1 MNKLKMLPVGTENFE
16 KIRTDNF
23 YYVDKTRLIEQILE
37 QKCEVSLF
45 TRPRRFGKSLNM
57 SMLKYFFNI
66 GTDKSL
72 FDGLYISNNKELTD
86 KYMGKYPVISI
97 TLKGVEAL
105 NFDDA
110 KYQFKELI
118 WMETRNFSFLE
129 NSENL
134 DVYDKEVYLSLC
146 KMLDGRCAMNDE
158 TLYGSLQILSKLL
171 YKHYGKKTI
180 ILIDEYDVPLDKAF
194 QNGYYKEMISLIR
207 LMFGKALKTN
217 EYLEFAVLT
226 GCLRISKESIFT
238 GLNNFNVL
246 SIVDEQYDEEF
257 GFTEDEVKQLLEYYG
272 LQDKYAEMKKWYDGY
287 RFGDAEI
294 YCPWDVINHVWR
306 LAGNPNAEPQNYW
319 LNSSGNDLVKGLID
333 KADKNTRYEIE
344 SLMEGSTIEK
354 KLYLELTY
362 DDLDT
367 KVNNIWSVLFT
378 TGYLT
383 LADKPSNGIYKLR
396 IPNYEIRKIY
406 EDQILDWFDDVVLND
421 NGNLSSLW
429 SSFID
434 GDTSNIESIINT
446 FLNKTISVLDP
457 KGSEKEKEK
466 YYHAFLSGLLVGN
479 QDWSVSSNKESGL
492 GFADLILEV
501 DNSNKGYV
509 IEIKSVDKIAEL
521 DNACNRAIKQIY
533 DKRYYDYLLDEDK
546 TDVLLY
552 GIAFYKKSCRV
563 VCERLQRNDSS
574 IKRQHHTK
582 SI

>member
-1 MNKLKMLPVGTENFE
+1 MNKLKMLPVGYEDFSE
-16 KIRTDNF
+16 IITDNF
-23 YYVDKTRLIEQILE
+23 YYVDKTKLIEQIFE
-37 QKCEVSLF
+37 NKTKVSLF

-72 FDGLYISNNKELTD
+72 FDGLYISNNKELID

-180 ILIDEYDVPLDKAF
+180 ILIDEYDVPLDKAY
-194 QNGYYKEMISLIR
+194 QNGYYKEMVSLIR

-238 GLNNFNVL
+238 GLNNFKVL
-246 SIVDEQYDEEF
+246 SITDTRFDEQF
-257 GFTEDEVKQLLEYYG
+257 GFTEDEVKEILKYYSLE
-272 LQDKYAEMKKWYDGY
+272 DKFSELKKWYDGY
-287 RFGDAEI
+287 RFGNAEI
-294 YCPWDVINHVWR
+294 YCPWDVINHVDKLR
-306 LAGNPNAEPQNYW
+306 YETDAEPQNYW
-319 LNSSGNDLVKGLID
+319 LNSSGNGLVKRLID

-406 EDQILDWFDDVVLND
+406 EDQILDLFDDVVLND
-421 NGNLSSLW
+421 KDNLSSLW

-434 GDTSNIESIINT
+434 GDSKNIESIINT

-492 GFADLILEV
+492 GFADIMVKL
-501 DNSNKGYV
+501 DNSNKGFV
-509 IEIKSVDKIAEL
+509 IEIKSVDKLSE
-521 DNACNRAIKQIY
+521 DACTKAIQQIH
-533 DKRYYDYLLDEDK
+533 DKRYYEYLLNEDK
-546 TDVLLY
+546 DDILLY
-552 GIAFYKKSCRV
+552 GIVFYKKSCKV
-563 VCERLQRNDSS
+563 MVEKLSVD
-574 IKRQHHTK
+574 
-582 SI
+582 

>member
-1 MNKLKMLPVGTENFE
+1 MNKLKMLPVGYEDFSE
-16 KIRTDNF
+16 IITDNF
-23 YYVDKTRLIEQILE
+23 YYVDKTKLIEQIFE
-37 QKCEVSLF
+37 NKTKVSLF

-72 FDGLYISNNKELTD
+72 FDGLYISNNKELID

-180 ILIDEYDVPLDKAF
+180 ILIDEYDVPLDKAY
-194 QNGYYKEMISLIR
+194 QNGYYKEMVSLIR

-238 GLNNFNVL
+238 GLNKFKVL
-246 SIVDEQYDEEF
+246 SITDTRFDEQF
-257 GFTEDEVKQLLEYYG
+257 GFTEDEVKEILKYYSLE
-272 LQDKYAEMKKWYDGY
+272 DKFSELKKWYDGY
-287 RFGDAEI
+287 RFGNAEI
-294 YCPWDVINHVWR
+294 YCPWDVINHVDKLR
-306 LAGNPNAEPQNYW
+306 YETDAEPQNYW
-319 LNSSGNDLVKGLID
+319 LNSSGNGLVKRLID
-333 KADKNTRYEIE
+333 KADDITRDEIE
-344 SLMEGSTIEK
+344 SLMEGNTIEK

-406 EDQILDWFDDVVLND
+406 EDQILDLFDDVVLND
-421 NGNLSSLW
+421 KGNLSSLW

-434 GDTSNIESIINT
+434 GDSKNIESIINT

-492 GFADLILEV
+492 GFADIMVKL
-501 DNSNKGYV
+501 DNSNKGFV
-509 IEIKSVDKIAEL
+509 IEIKSVDKLSE
-521 DNACNRAIKQIY
+521 DACTKAIQQIH
-533 DKRYYDYLLDEDK
+533 DKRYYEYLLNEDK
-546 TDVLLY
+546 DDILLY

-563 VCERLQRNDSS
+563 MVEKLSVD
-574 IKRQHHTK
+574 
-582 SI
+582 

>member
-1 MNKLKMLPVGTENFE
+1 MNKLKMLPVGYEDFSE
-16 KIRTDNF
+16 IITDNF
-23 YYVDKTRLIEQILE
+23 YYVDKTKLIEQIFE
-37 QKCEVSLF
+37 NKTKVSLF

-72 FDGLYISNNKELTD
+72 FDGLYISNNKELID

-180 ILIDEYDVPLDKAF
+180 ILIDEYDVPLDKAY
-194 QNGYYKEMISLIR
+194 QNGYYKEMVSLIR

-238 GLNNFNVL
+238 GLNKFKVL
-246 SIVDEQYDEEF
+246 SITDTRFDEQF
-257 GFTEDEVKQLLEYYG
+257 GFTEDEVKEILKYYSLE
-272 LQDKYAEMKKWYDGY
+272 DKFSELKKWYDGY
-287 RFGDAEI
+287 RFGNAEI
-294 YCPWDVINHVWR
+294 YCPWDVINHVDKLR
-306 LAGNPNAEPQNYW
+306 YETDAEPQNYW
-319 LNSSGNDLVKGLID
+319 LNSSGNGLVKRLID

-406 EDQILDWFDDVVLND
+406 EDQILDLFDDVVLND
-421 NGNLSSLW
+421 KDNLSSLW

-434 GDTSNIESIINT
+434 GDSKNIESIINT

-492 GFADLILEV
+492 GFADIMVKL
-501 DNSNKGYV
+501 DNSNKGFV
-509 IEIKSVDKIAEL
+509 IEIKSVDKLSE
-521 DNACNRAIKQIY
+521 DACTKAIQQIH
-533 DKRYYDYLLDEDK
+533 DKRYYEYLLNEDK
-546 TDVLLY
+546 DDILLY
-552 GIAFYKKSCRV
+552 GIAFYKKSCKV
-563 VCERLQRNDSS
+563 MVEKLSVD
-574 IKRQHHTK
+574 
-582 SI
+582 

>member
-72 FDGLYISNNKELTD
+72 FDGLYISNNKELID

-105 NFDDA
+105 SFDDA

-180 ILIDEYDVPLDKAF
+180 ILIDEYDVPLDKAY
-194 QNGYYKEMISLIR
+194 QNGYYKEMVSLIR

-238 GLNNFNVL
+238 GLNNFKVL
-246 SIVDEQYDEEF
+246 SITDTRFDEQF
-257 GFTEDEVKQLLEYYG
+257 GFTEDEVKEILKYYSLE
-272 LQDKYAEMKKWYDGY
+272 DKFSELKKWYDGY
-287 RFGDAEI
+287 RFGNAEI
-294 YCPWDVINHVWR
+294 YCPWDVINHVDKLR
-306 LAGNPNAEPQNYW
+306 YETDAEPQNYW
-319 LNSSGNDLVKGLID
+319 LNSSGNGLVKRLID

-406 EDQILDWFDDVVLND
+406 EDQILDLFDDVVLND
-421 NGNLSSLW
+421 KDNLSSLW

-434 GDTSNIESIINT
+434 GDSKNIESIINT

>member
-1 MNKLKMLPVGTENFE
+1 MNKLKMLPVGYEDFSE
-16 KIRTDNF
+16 IITDNF
-23 YYVDKTRLIEQILE
+23 YYVDKTKLIEQIFE
-37 QKCEVSLF
+37 NKTKVSLF

-72 FDGLYISNNKELTD
+72 FDGLYISNNKELID

-180 ILIDEYDVPLDKAF
+180 ILIDEYDVPLDKAY
-194 QNGYYKEMISLIR
+194 QNGYYKEMVSLIR

-238 GLNNFNVL
+238 GLNNFKVL
-246 SIVDEQYDEEF
+246 SITDTRFDEQF
-257 GFTEDEVKQLLEYYG
+257 GFTEDEVKEILKYYSLE
-272 LQDKYAEMKKWYDGY
+272 DKFSELKKWYDGY
-287 RFGDAEI
+287 RFGNAEI
-294 YCPWDVINHVWR
+294 YCPWDVINHVDKLR
-306 LAGNPNAEPQNYW
+306 YETDAEPQNYW
-319 LNSSGNDLVKGLID
+319 LNSSGNGLVKRLID
-333 KADKNTRYEIE
+333 KADDITRDEIE
-344 SLMEGSTIEK
+344 SLMEGNTIEK

-406 EDQILDWFDDVVLND
+406 EDQILDLFDDVVLND
-421 NGNLSSLW
+421 KDNLSSLW

-434 GDTSNIESIINT
+434 GDSKNIEDIINNI
-446 FLNKTISVLDP
+446 LSKTISVLDP

-479 QDWSVSSNKESGL
+479 GFWRVYSNKESGI
-492 GFADLILEV
+492 GFADIILE
-501 DNSNKGYV
+501 SRLTNKGFV
-509 IEIKSVDKIAEL
+509 IEIKSVDKLSE
-521 DNACNRAIKQIY
+521 DACTKAIQRIH
-533 DKRYYDYLLDEDK
+533 DKRYYEYLLNEDK
-546 TDVLLY
+546 DDILLY
-552 GIAFYKKSCRV
+552 GIVFYKKSCKV
-563 VCERLQRNDSS
+563 MVEKLSVD
-574 IKRQHHTK
+574 
-582 SI
+582 

>member
-1 MNKLKMLPVGTENFE
+1 MNKLKMLPVGYEDFSE
-16 KIRTDNF
+16 IITDNF
-23 YYVDKTRLIEQILE
+23 YYVDKTKLIEQIFE
-37 QKCEVSLF
+37 NKTKVSLF
-45 TRPRRFGKSLNM
+45 TRPRRFGKSLNI

-72 FDGLYISNNKELTD
+72 FDGLYISNNKELID

-134 DVYDKEVYLSLC
+134 HVYDKELYLSLC

-180 ILIDEYDVPLDKAF
+180 ILIDEYDVPLDKAY
-194 QNGYYKEMISLIR
+194 QNGYYKEMVSLIR

-226 GCLRISKESIFT
+226 GCLRISNESIFT
-238 GLNNFNVL
+238 GLNNFKVL
-246 SIVDEQYDEEF
+246 SITDTRFDEQF
-257 GFTEDEVKQLLEYYG
+257 GFTEDEVKEILKYYSLE
-272 LQDKYAEMKKWYDGY
+272 DKFSELKKWYDGY
-287 RFGDAEI
+287 RFGNAEI
-294 YCPWDVINHVWR
+294 YCPWDVINHVDKLR
-306 LAGNPNAEPQNYW
+306 YETDAEPQNYW
-319 LNSSGNDLVKGLID
+319 LNSSGNGLVKRLID
-333 KADKNTRYEIE
+333 KADDITRDEIE
-344 SLMEGSTIEK
+344 SLMEGNTIEK

-406 EDQILDWFDDVVLND
+406 EDQILDLFDDVVLND
-421 NGNLSSLW
+421 KDNLSSLW

-434 GDTSNIESIINT
+434 GDSKNIEDIINNI
-446 FLNKTISVLDP
+446 LSKTISVLDP
-457 KGSEKEKEK
+457 KDSEKEKEK

-479 QDWSVSSNKESGL
+479 GFWRVYSNKESGI
-492 GFADLILEV
+492 GFANIILE
-501 DNSNKGYV
+501 SRLTNKGFV
-509 IEIKSVDKIAEL
+509 IEIKSVDKLSE
-521 DNACNRAIKQIY
+521 DACTKAIQQIH
-533 DKRYYDYLLDEDK
+533 DKRYYEYLLNEDK
-546 TDVLLY
+546 DDILLY
-552 GIAFYKKSCRV
+552 GIAFYKKSCKV
-563 VCERLQRNDSS
+563 MVEKLSVD
-574 IKRQHHTK
+574 
-582 SI
+582 

>member
-1 MNKLKMLPVGTENFE
+1 MNKLKMLPVGYEDFSE
-16 KIRTDNF
+16 IITDNF
-23 YYVDKTRLIEQILE
+23 YYVDKTKLIEQIFE
-37 QKCEVSLF
+37 NKTKVSLF

-72 FDGLYISNNKELTD
+72 FDGLYISNNKELID

-180 ILIDEYDVPLDKAF
+180 ILIDEYDVPLDKAY
-194 QNGYYKEMISLIR
+194 QNGYYKEMVSLIR

-238 GLNNFNVL
+238 GLNNFKVL
-246 SIVDEQYDEEF
+246 SITDTRFDEQF
-257 GFTEDEVKQLLEYYG
+257 GFTEDEVKEILKYYSLE
-272 LQDKYAEMKKWYDGY
+272 DKFSELKKWYDGY
-287 RFGDAEI
+287 RFGNAEI
-294 YCPWDVINHVWR
+294 YCPWDVINHVDKLR
-306 LAGNPNAEPQNYW
+306 YETDAEPQNYW
-319 LNSSGNDLVKGLID
+319 LNSSGNGLVKRLID

-406 EDQILDWFDDVVLND
+406 EDQILDLFDDVVLND
-421 NGNLSSLW
+421 KGNLSSLW

-434 GDTSNIESIINT
+434 GDSKNIESIINT

-492 GFADLILEV
+492 GFADIMVKL
-501 DNSNKGYV
+501 DNSNKGFV
-509 IEIKSVDKIAEL
+509 IEIKSVDKLSE
-521 DNACNRAIKQIY
+521 DACTKAIQQIH
-533 DKRYYDYLLDEDK
+533 DKRYYEYLLNEDK
-546 TDVLLY
+546 DDILLY
-552 GIAFYKKSCRV
+552 GIVFYKKSCKV
-563 VCERLQRNDSS
+563 MVEKLSVD
-574 IKRQHHTK
+574 
-582 SI
+582 

>member
-1 MNKLKMLPVGTENFE
+1 MNKLKRLPVGYEDFSE
-16 KIRTDNF
+16 IISDDF
-23 YYVDKTRLIEQILE
+23 YYVDKTKLIEQILN
-37 QKCEVSLF
+37 QGSKVSLF

-57 SMLKYFFNI
+57 SMLKYFFKI
-66 GTDKSL
+66 DTDKSL
-72 FDGLYISNNKELTD
+72 FDGLYISNNKELCD

-97 TLKGVEAL
+97 TLKNVEGL
-105 NFDDA
+105 SYESA

-118 WMETRNFSFLE
+118 WMEARKFSFLE

-134 DVYDKEVYLSLC
+134 DTYDKQTYLSLC
-146 KMLDGRCAMNDE
+146 ELRNGMCAMEDGV
-158 TLYGSLQILSKLL
+158 LPGSLKTLSYLL

-180 ILIDEYDVPLDKAF
+180 VLIDEYDVPLDKAF
-194 QNGYYKEMISLIR
+194 QNGYYKEMVSLIR
-207 LMFGKALKTN
+207 GMFGEVLKTN

-226 GCLRISKESIFT
+226 GCLRTFKESIFT

-272 LQDKYAEMKKWYDGY
+272 LQDKYEEMKKWYDGY
-287 RFGDAEI
+287 HFGDVEI

-306 LAGNPNAEPQNYW
+306 LVGNPNAEPEAYW
-319 LNSSGNDLVKGLID
+319 LNSSGNGLVKRLIER
-333 KADKNTRYEIE
+333 ADKNTRDEIE
-344 SLMEGSTIEK
+344 SLMEGETIEK

-383 LADKPSNGIYKLR
+383 LADRPSNGIYKLR

-406 EDQILDWFDDVVLND
+406 ENQILDLFDDEILD
-421 NGNLSSLW
+421 NKDKLSSLW

-434 GDTSNIESIINT
+434 ADDKNIEASINT
-446 FLNKTISVLDP
+446 ILSRTISVLDP
-457 KGSEKEKEK
+457 KGSETEKEK

-479 QDWSVSSNKESGL
+479 GIWRVYSNKESGL
-492 GFADLILEV
+492 GFADLILESRS
-501 DNSNKGYV
+501 SNKGFV
-509 IEIKSVDKIAEL
+509 IEIKSVDKIALL
-521 DNACNRAIKQIY
+521 DDACNKAITQIY
-533 DKRYYDYLLDEDK
+533 DKRYYDYLLDEGK

-563 VCERLQRNDSS
+563 VCQRLVNTLIS
-574 IKRQHHTK
+574 
-582 SI
+582 

>member
-1 MNKLKMLPVGTENFE
+1 MNKLKMLPVGYEDFSE
-16 KIRTDNF
+16 IITDNF
-23 YYVDKTRLIEQILE
+23 YYVDKTKLIEQIFE
-37 QKCEVSLF
+37 NKTKVSLF

-72 FDGLYISNNKELTD
+72 FDGLYISNNKELID

-105 NFDDA
+105 SFDDA

-180 ILIDEYDVPLDKAF
+180 ILIDEYDVPLDKAY
-194 QNGYYKEMISLIR
+194 QNGYYKEMVSLIR

-238 GLNNFNVL
+238 GLNNFKVL
-246 SIVDEQYDEEF
+246 SITDTRFDEQF
-257 GFTEDEVKQLLEYYG
+257 GFTEDEVKEILKYYSLE
-272 LQDKYAEMKKWYDGY
+272 DKFSELKKWYDGY
-287 RFGDAEI
+287 RFGNAEI
-294 YCPWDVINHVWR
+294 YCPWDVINHVDKLR
-306 LAGNPNAEPQNYW
+306 YETDAEPQNYW
-319 LNSSGNDLVKGLID
+319 LNSSGNGLVKRLID

-406 EDQILDWFDDVVLND
+406 EDQILDLFDDVVLND
-421 NGNLSSLW
+421 KDNLSSLW

-434 GDTSNIESIINT
+434 GDSKNIESIINT

-492 GFADLILEV
+492 GFADIMVKL
-501 DNSNKGYV
+501 DNSNKGFV
-509 IEIKSVDKIAEL
+509 IEIKSVDKLSE
-521 DNACNRAIKQIY
+521 DACTKAIQQIH
-533 DKRYYDYLLDEDK
+533 DKRYYEYLLNEDK
-546 TDVLLY
+546 DDILLY
-552 GIAFYKKSCRV
+552 GIVFYKKSCRV
-563 VCERLQRNDSS
+563 MVEKLSVD
-574 IKRQHHTK
+574 
-582 SI
+582 

>member
-1 MNKLKMLPVGTENFE
+1 MNKLKMLPVGYEDFSE
-16 KIRTDNF
+16 IITDNF
-23 YYVDKTRLIEQILE
+23 YYVDKTKLIEQIFE
-37 QKCEVSLF
+37 NKTKVSLF

-72 FDGLYISNNKELTD
+72 FDGLYISNNKELID

-180 ILIDEYDVPLDKAF
+180 ILIDEYDVPLDKAY
-194 QNGYYKEMISLIR
+194 QNGYYKEMVSLIR

-238 GLNNFNVL
+238 GLNKFKVL
-246 SIVDEQYDEEF
+246 SITDTRFDEQF
-257 GFTEDEVKQLLEYYG
+257 GFTEDEVKEILKYYSLE
-272 LQDKYAEMKKWYDGY
+272 DKFSELKKWYDGY
-287 RFGDAEI
+287 RFGNAEI
-294 YCPWDVINHVWR
+294 YCPWDVINHVDKLR
-306 LAGNPNAEPQNYW
+306 YETDAEPQNYW
-319 LNSSGNDLVKGLID
+319 LNSSGNGLVKRLID
-333 KADKNTRYEIE
+333 KADDITRDEIE
-344 SLMEGSTIEK
+344 SLMEGNTIEK

-406 EDQILDWFDDVVLND
+406 EDQILDLFDDVVLND
-421 NGNLSSLW
+421 KDNLSSLW

-434 GDTSNIESIINT
+434 GDSKNIESIINT

-492 GFADLILEV
+492 GFADIMVKL
-501 DNSNKGYV
+501 DNSNKGFV
-509 IEIKSVDKIAEL
+509 IEIKSVDKLSE
-521 DNACNRAIKQIY
+521 DACTKAIQQIH
-533 DKRYYDYLLDEDK
+533 DKRYYEYLLNEDK
-546 TDVLLY
+546 DDILLY
-552 GIAFYKKSCRV
+552 GIAFYKKSCKV
-563 VCERLQRNDSS
+563 MVEKLSVD
-574 IKRQHHTK
+574 
-582 SI
+582 

>member
-1 MNKLKMLPVGTENFE
+1 MNKLKMLPVGYEDFSE
-16 KIRTDNF
+16 IITDNF
-23 YYVDKTRLIEQILE
+23 YYVDKTKLIEQIFE
-37 QKCEVSLF
+37 NKTKVSLF

-72 FDGLYISNNKELTD
+72 FDGLYISNNKELID

-180 ILIDEYDVPLDKAF
+180 ILIDEYDVPLDKAY
-194 QNGYYKEMISLIR
+194 QNGYYKEMVSLIR

-238 GLNNFNVL
+238 GLNKFKVL
-246 SIVDEQYDEEF
+246 SITDTRFDEQF
-257 GFTEDEVKQLLEYYG
+257 GFTEDEVKEILKYYSLE
-272 LQDKYAEMKKWYDGY
+272 DKFSELKKWYDGY
-287 RFGDAEI
+287 RFGNAEI
-294 YCPWDVINHVWR
+294 YCPWDVINHVDKLR
-306 LAGNPNAEPQNYW
+306 YETDAEPQNYW
-319 LNSSGNDLVKGLID
+319 LNSSGNGLVKRLID
-333 KADKNTRYEIE
+333 KADDITRDEIE
-344 SLMEGSTIEK
+344 SLMEGNTIEK

-406 EDQILDWFDDVVLND
+406 EDQILDLFDDVVLND
-421 NGNLSSLW
+421 KDNLSSLW

-434 GDTSNIESIINT
+434 GDSKNIESIINT

-492 GFADLILEV
+492 GFADIMVKL
-501 DNSNKGYV
+501 DNSNKGFV
-509 IEIKSVDKIAEL
+509 IEIKSVDKLSE
-521 DNACNRAIKQIY
+521 DACTKAIQQIH
-533 DKRYYDYLLDEDK
+533 DKRYYEYLLNEDK
-546 TDVLLY
+546 DDILLY

-563 VCERLQRNDSS
+563 MVEKLSVD
-574 IKRQHHTK
+574 
-582 SI
+582 

>member
-1 MNKLKMLPVGTENFE
+1 MNKLKMLPVGYEDFSE
-16 KIRTDNF
+16 IITDNF
-23 YYVDKTRLIEQILE
+23 YYVDKTKLIEQIFE
-37 QKCEVSLF
+37 NKTKVSLF

-72 FDGLYISNNKELTD
+72 FDGLYISNNKELID

-180 ILIDEYDVPLDKAF
+180 ILIDEYDVPLDKAY
-194 QNGYYKEMISLIR
+194 QNGYYKEMVSLIR

-238 GLNNFNVL
+238 GLNNFKVL
-246 SIVDEQYDEEF
+246 SITDTRFDEQF
-257 GFTEDEVKQLLEYYG
+257 GFTEDEVKEILKYYSLE
-272 LQDKYAEMKKWYDGY
+272 DKFSELKKWYDGY
-287 RFGDAEI
+287 RFGNAEI
-294 YCPWDVINHVWR
+294 YCPWDVINHVDKLR
-306 LAGNPNAEPQNYW
+306 YETDAEPQNYW
-319 LNSSGNDLVKGLID
+319 LNSSGNGLVKRLID
-333 KADKNTRYEIE
+333 KADDITRDEIE
-344 SLMEGSTIEK
+344 SLMEGNTIEK

-406 EDQILDWFDDVVLND
+406 EDQILDLFDDVVLND
-421 NGNLSSLW
+421 KDNLSSLW

-434 GDTSNIESIINT
+434 GDSKNIEDIINNI
-446 FLNKTISVLDP
+446 LSKTISVLDP
-457 KGSEKEKEK
+457 KDSEKEKEK

-479 QDWSVSSNKESGL
+479 GFWRVYSNKESGI
-492 GFADLILEV
+492 GFADIILE
-501 DNSNKGYV
+501 SRLTNKGFV
-509 IEIKSVDKIAEL
+509 IEIKSVDKLSE
-521 DNACNRAIKQIY
+521 DACTKAIQQIH
-533 DKRYYDYLLDEDK
+533 DKRYYEYLLNEDK
-546 TDVLLY
+546 DDILLY
-552 GIAFYKKSCRV
+552 GIVFYKKSCKV
-563 VCERLQRNDSS
+563 MVEKLSVD
-574 IKRQHHTK
+574 
-582 SI
+582 

>member
-1 MNKLKMLPVGTENFE
+1 MNKLKMLPVGYEDFSE
-16 KIRTDNF
+16 IITDNF
-23 YYVDKTRLIEQILE
+23 YYVDKTKLIEQIFE
-37 QKCEVSLF
+37 NKTKVSLF

-72 FDGLYISNNKELTD
+72 FDGLYISNNKELID

-158 TLYGSLQILSKLL
+158 TLYSSLQILSKLL

-180 ILIDEYDVPLDKAF
+180 ILIDEYDVPLDKAY
-194 QNGYYKEMISLIR
+194 QNGYYKEMVSLIR
-207 LMFGKALKTN
+207 SMFGKALKTN

-238 GLNNFNVL
+238 GLNKFKVL
-246 SIVDEQYDEEF
+246 SITDTRFDEQF
-257 GFTEDEVKQLLEYYG
+257 GFTEDEVKEILKYYSLE
-272 LQDKYAEMKKWYDGY
+272 DKFSELKKWYDGY
-287 RFGDAEI
+287 RFGNAEI
-294 YCPWDVINHVWR
+294 YCPWDVINHVDKLR
-306 LAGNPNAEPQNYW
+306 YETDAEPQNYW
-319 LNSSGNDLVKGLID
+319 LNSSGNGLVKRLID
-333 KADKNTRYEIE
+333 KADDITRDEIE
-344 SLMEGSTIEK
+344 SLMEGNTIEK

-406 EDQILDWFDDVVLND
+406 EDQILDLFDDVVLND
-421 NGNLSSLW
+421 KDNLSSLW

-434 GDTSNIESIINT
+434 GDNKNIEVVINNI
-446 FLNKTISVLDP
+446 LNKTISVLDP

-479 QDWSVSSNKESGL
+479 QNWSVYSNKESGI
-492 GFADLILEV
+492 GFADIIVEN
-501 DNSNKGYV
+501 DNSNKGFV
-509 IEIKSVDKIAEL
+509 IEIKSADKLSE
-521 DNACNRAIKQIY
+521 DACKKAIEQIY
-533 DKRYYDYLLDEDK
+533 DKRYYEYLLNEDK
-546 TDVLLY
+546 DDILLY
-552 GIAFYKKSCRV
+552 GIVFYKKSCRV
-563 VCERLQRNDSS
+563 IVEKLEK
-574 IKRQHHTK
+574 I
-582 SI
+582 

>member
-1 MNKLKMLPVGTENFE
+1 MNKLKMLPVGYEDFSE
-16 KIRTDNF
+16 IITDNF
-23 YYVDKTRLIEQILE
+23 YYVDKTKLIEQIFE
-37 QKCEVSLF
+37 NKTKVSLF

-72 FDGLYISNNKELTD
+72 FDGLYISNNKELID

-180 ILIDEYDVPLDKAF
+180 ILIDEYDVPLDKAY
-194 QNGYYKEMISLIR
+194 QNGYYKEMVSLIR

-238 GLNNFNVL
+238 GLNNFKVL
-246 SIVDEQYDEEF
+246 SITDTRFDEQF
-257 GFTEDEVKQLLEYYG
+257 GFTEDEVKEILKYYSLE
-272 LQDKYAEMKKWYDGY
+272 DKFSELKKWYDGY
-287 RFGDAEI
+287 RFGNAEI
-294 YCPWDVINHVWR
+294 YCPWDVINHVDKLR
-306 LAGNPNAEPQNYW
+306 YETDAEPQNYW
-319 LNSSGNDLVKGLID
+319 LNSSGNGLVKRLID

-406 EDQILDWFDDVVLND
+406 EDQILDLFDDVVLND
-421 NGNLSSLW
+421 KDNLSSLW

-434 GDTSNIESIINT
+434 GDSKNIESIINT

-492 GFADLILEV
+492 GFADIMVKL
-501 DNSNKGYV
+501 DNSNKGFV
-509 IEIKSVDKIAEL
+509 IEIKSVDKLSE
-521 DNACNRAIKQIY
+521 DACTKAIQQIH
-533 DKRYYDYLLDEDK
+533 DKRYYEYLLNEDK
-546 TDVLLY
+546 DDILLY
-552 GIAFYKKSCRV
+552 GIAFYKKSCKV
-563 VCERLQRNDSS
+563 MVEKLSVD
-574 IKRQHHTK
+574 
-582 SI
+582 

>member
-1 MNKLKMLPVGTENFE
+1 MNKLKMLPVGYEDFSE
-16 KIRTDNF
+16 IITDNF
-23 YYVDKTRLIEQILE
+23 YYVDKTKLIEQIFE
-37 QKCEVSLF
+37 NKTKVSLF

-72 FDGLYISNNKELTD
+72 FDGLYISNNKELID

-180 ILIDEYDVPLDKAF
+180 ILIDEYDVPLDKAY
-194 QNGYYKEMISLIR
+194 QNGYYKEMVSLIR

-238 GLNNFNVL
+238 GLNKFKVL
-246 SIVDEQYDEEF
+246 SITDTRFDEQF
-257 GFTEDEVKQLLEYYG
+257 GFTEDEVKEILKYYSLE
-272 LQDKYAEMKKWYDGY
+272 DKFSELKKWYDGY
-287 RFGDAEI
+287 RFGNAEI
-294 YCPWDVINHVWR
+294 YCPWDVINHVDKLR
-306 LAGNPNAEPQNYW
+306 YETDAEPQNYW
-319 LNSSGNDLVKGLID
+319 LNSSGNGLVKRLID
-333 KADKNTRYEIE
+333 KADDITRDEIE
-344 SLMEGSTIEK
+344 SLMEGNTIEK

-406 EDQILDWFDDVVLND
+406 EDQILDLFDDVVLND
-421 NGNLSSLW
+421 KGNLSSLW

-434 GDTSNIESIINT
+434 GDSKNIESIINT

-492 GFADLILEV
+492 GFADIMVKL
-501 DNSNKGYV
+501 DNSNKGFV
-509 IEIKSVDKIAEL
+509 IEIKSVDKLSE
-521 DNACNRAIKQIY
+521 DACTKAIQRIH
-533 DKRYYDYLLDEDK
+533 DKRYYEYLLNEDK
-546 TDVLLY
+546 DDILLY
-552 GIAFYKKSCRV
+552 GIVFYKKSCKV
-563 VCERLQRNDSS
+563 MVEKLSVD
-574 IKRQHHTK
+574 
-582 SI
+582 

>member
-1 MNKLKMLPVGTENFE
+1 MNKLKMLPVGYEDFSE
-16 KIRTDNF
+16 IITDNF
-23 YYVDKTRLIEQILE
+23 YYVDKTKLIEQIFE
-37 QKCEVSLF
+37 NKTKVSLF

-72 FDGLYISNNKELTD
+72 FDGLYISNNKELID

-180 ILIDEYDVPLDKAF
+180 ILIDEYDVPLDKAY
-194 QNGYYKEMISLIR
+194 QNGYYKEMVSLIR

-238 GLNNFNVL
+238 GLNKFKVL
-246 SIVDEQYDEEF
+246 SITDTRFDEQF
-257 GFTEDEVKQLLEYYG
+257 GFTEDEVKEILKYYSLE
-272 LQDKYAEMKKWYDGY
+272 DKFSELKKWYDGY
-287 RFGDAEI
+287 RFGNAEI
-294 YCPWDVINHVWR
+294 YCPWDVINHVDKLR
-306 LAGNPNAEPQNYW
+306 YETDAEPQNYW
-319 LNSSGNDLVKGLID
+319 LNSSGNGLVKRLID
-333 KADKNTRYEIE
+333 KADDITRDEIE
-344 SLMEGSTIEK
+344 SLMEGNTIEK

-406 EDQILDWFDDVVLND
+406 EDQILDLFDDVVLND
-421 NGNLSSLW
+421 KDNLSSLW

-434 GDTSNIESIINT
+434 GDSKNIESIINT

-492 GFADLILEV
+492 GFADIMVKL
-501 DNSNKGYV
+501 DNSNKGFV
-509 IEIKSVDKIAEL
+509 IEIKSVDKLSE
-521 DNACNRAIKQIY
+521 DACTKAIQRIH
-533 DKRYYDYLLDEDK
+533 DKRYYEYLLNEDK
-546 TDVLLY
+546 DDILLY
-552 GIAFYKKSCRV
+552 GIVFYKKSCKV
-563 VCERLQRNDSS
+563 MVEKLSVD
-574 IKRQHHTK
+574 
-582 SI
+582 

>member
-1 MNKLKMLPVGTENFE
+1 MNKLKMLPVGYEDFSE
-16 KIRTDNF
+16 IITDNF
-23 YYVDKTRLIEQILE
+23 YYVDKTKLIEQIFE
-37 QKCEVSLF
+37 NKTKVSLF

-72 FDGLYISNNKELTD
+72 FDGLYISNNKELID

-180 ILIDEYDVPLDKAF
+180 ILIDEYDVPLDKAY
-194 QNGYYKEMISLIR
+194 QNGYYKEMVSLIR

-238 GLNNFNVL
+238 GLNNFKVL
-246 SIVDEQYDEEF
+246 SITDTRFDEQF
-257 GFTEDEVKQLLEYYG
+257 GFTEDEVKEILKYYSLE
-272 LQDKYAEMKKWYDGY
+272 DKFSELKKWYDGY
-287 RFGDAEI
+287 RFGNAEI
-294 YCPWDVINHVWR
+294 YCPWDVINHVDKLR
-306 LAGNPNAEPQNYW
+306 YETDAEPQNYW
-319 LNSSGNDLVKGLID
+319 LNSSGNGLVKRLID

-406 EDQILDWFDDVVLND
+406 EDQILDLFDDVVLND
-421 NGNLSSLW
+421 KDNLSSLW

-434 GDTSNIESIINT
+434 GDSKNIEDIINNI
-446 FLNKTISVLDP
+446 LSKTISVLDP

-492 GFADLILEV
+492 GFADIMVKL
-501 DNSNKGYV
+501 DNSNKGFV
-509 IEIKSVDKIAEL
+509 IEIKSVDKLSE
-521 DNACNRAIKQIY
+521 DACTKAIQQIH
-533 DKRYYDYLLDEDK
+533 DKRYYEYLLNEDK
-546 TDVLLY
+546 DDILLY
-552 GIAFYKKSCRV
+552 GIVFYKKSCKV
-563 VCERLQRNDSS
+563 MVEKLSVD
-574 IKRQHHTK
+574 
-582 SI
+582 

>member
-1 MNKLKMLPVGTENFE
+1 MNKLKMLPVGYEDFSE
-16 KIRTDNF
+16 IITDNF
-23 YYVDKTRLIEQILE
+23 YYVDKTKLIEQIFE
-37 QKCEVSLF
+37 NKTKVSLF

-72 FDGLYISNNKELTD
+72 FDGLYISNNKELID

-180 ILIDEYDVPLDKAF
+180 ILIDEYDVPLDKAY
-194 QNGYYKEMISLIR
+194 QNGYYKEMVSLIR

-238 GLNNFNVL
+238 GLNNFKVL
-246 SIVDEQYDEEF
+246 SITDTRFDEQF
-257 GFTEDEVKQLLEYYG
+257 GFTEDEVKEILKYYSLE
-272 LQDKYAEMKKWYDGY
+272 DKFSELKKWYDGY
-287 RFGDAEI
+287 RFGNAEI
-294 YCPWDVINHVWR
+294 YCPWDVINHLWR
-306 LAGNPNAEPQNYW
+306 LVSNPNSSPKAYW
-319 LNSSGNDLVKGLID
+319 LNSSGNGLVKRLID
-333 KADKNTRYEIE
+333 KANKNTRDEIE
-344 SLMEGSTIEK
+344 SLMEGNFIEK

-362 DDLDT
+362 DDLD
-367 KVNNIWSVLFT
+367 KKINNIWSVLFT

-383 LADKPSNGIYKLR
+383 LADKPKEGIYKLR

-421 NGNLSSLW
+421 KDNLSSLW

-434 GDTSNIESIINT
+434 GDSKNIESIINT

-492 GFADLILEV
+492 GFADIMVKL
-501 DNSNKGYV
+501 DNSNKGFV
-509 IEIKSVDKIAEL
+509 IEIKSVDKLSE
-521 DNACNRAIKQIY
+521 DACTKAIQQIH
-533 DKRYYDYLLDEDK
+533 DKRYYEYLLNEDK
-546 TDVLLY
+546 DDILLY
-552 GIAFYKKSCRV
+552 GIVFYKKSCKV
-563 VCERLQRNDSS
+563 MVEKLSVD
-574 IKRQHHTK
+574 
-582 SI
+582 